1 MLLIAL
7 KMLIGDRTKY
17 VALVVG
23 IAFASL
29 LITQQASIFN
39 GYARQTG
46 AWIRDNASV
55 DLWVM
60 DEQVEFTIDLKPMI
74 DTQLGRV
81 RGVEGVEW
89 AVPVYMN
96 FFNAVF
102 PDGTQRNVRVIGLD
116 DATLIGGPPVMVEG
130 ELSDLRMDKAVIMN
144 ADLADGPLTLKHDP
158 VGARP
163 MRVGDRLSLND
174 NEVVVAGSYRATKEF
189 FWEPI
194 FYTTYSRAKFLRTD
208 DRKSLSYIM
217 LKLRPGTDPARV
229 QEQINRLNGVKA
241 LTSTE
246 FETVTRDWILRE
258 TGILINFGIT
268 IALGVV
274 IGLLVAGQTFYT
286 FVLDNL
292 KHFGALKAMG
302 VSNLRAI
309 GMLAVQTLVVAGI
322 GYGIGVGAAAISGTV
337 LAGGGLA
344 FEMSWPIPI
353 VAGTAVMICCL
364 LAGMLGMLRV
374 VRLEPAVVFK

>member
-1 MLLIAL
+1 MLLTAL

-17 VALVVG
+17 TALVVG

-46 AWIRDNASV
+46 SWIRDNANV

-60 DEQVEFTIDLKPMI
+60 DHQVEFTIDLKPMI
-74 DTQLGRV
+74 ETQLGRV
-81 RGVEGVEW
+81 RGVEGVAW

-96 FFNAVF
+96 FFNAIF

-130 ELSDLRMDKAVIMN
+130 QLSDLRQDKAVLMN
-144 ADLADGPLTLKHDP
+144 ADLADGPLMLKRDP
-158 VGARP
+158 SGPRP

-174 NEVVVAGSYRATKEF
+174 NEVVVVGSYRATKEF

-194 FYTTYSRAKFLRTD
+194 FYTTYSRAKFLRAD
-208 DRKSLSYIM
+208 QRRSLNYIM
-217 LKLRPGTDPARV
+217 VGLKSGADPTLVRQRIENLRG
-229 QEQINRLNGVKA
+229 IKA
-241 LTSTE
+241 LTSEE
-246 FETVTRDWILRE
+246 FETVTRNWILRE

-268 IALGVV
+268 IMLGVV

-292 KHFGALKAMG
+292 KYFGALKAMG
-302 VSNLRAI
+302 VSNAQVI
-309 GMLAVQTLVVAGI
+309 GMLSVQTLVVSTM
-322 GYGIGVGAAAISGTV
+322 GYGIGVGSAALTGRI
-337 LAGGGLA
+337 LGGSGLA
-344 FEMSWPIPI
+344 FEMSWSIPI
-353 VAGTAVMICCL
+353 LAGSGIVCCCL
-364 LAGMLGMLRV
+364 LAGLLGMIRV
-374 VRLEPAVVFK
+374 IRLEPAIVFK

>member
-1 MLLIAL
+1 MFLIAL

-17 VALVVG
+17 LALVIG

-46 AWIRDNASV
+46 AWIRDNANV

-60 DEQVEFTIDLKPMI
+60 DQQVEFTIDLKPMI

-81 RGVEGVEW
+81 RGVEGVDW

-116 DATLIGGPPVMVEG
+116 DATLIGAPPVMIEG
-130 ELSDLRMDKAVIMN
+130 KLSDLRRDKAVLMN
-144 ADLADGPLTLKHDP
+144 ADLADGPLMLKRNP
-158 VGARP
+158 TGPRP

-194 FYTTYSRAKFLRTD
+194 FYTTYSRAKFLRAD
-208 DRKSLSYIM
+208 QRRSLSYVM
-217 LKLRPGTDPARV
+217 VGLKPGADATLVRQRIEALRG
-229 QEQINRLNGVKA
+229 LKA
-241 LTSTE
+241 LTSEE
-246 FETVTRDWILRE
+246 FEAVTRDWILRE
-258 TGILINFGIT
+258 TGILINFGMT

-292 KHFGALKAMG
+292 KHFGSLKAMG
-302 VSNLRAI
+302 VSNPLAI
-309 GMLAVQTLVVAGI
+309 GMLAVQTLVVAGM
-322 GYGIGVGAAAISGTV
+322 GYGIGVGAAAVSGMV
-337 LAGGGLA
+337 LGGSGLA
-344 FEMSWPIPI
+344 FEMNWSIPLL
-353 VAGTAVMICCL
+353 AGLGVMCCCL
-364 LAGMLGMLRV
+364 LAGLLGMLRV
-374 VRLEPAVVFK
+374 IRLEPAVVFK

>member
-130 ELSDLRMDKAVIMN
+130 ELSDLRMDKTVIMN

-158 VGARP
+158 AGPRP

-217 LKLRPGTDPARV
+217 LKLRPGADPARV

-241 LTSTE
+241 LTSSE
-246 FETVTRDWILRE
+246 FEAVTRDWILRE